1 MSEIFDYFSGNYAQA
16 RRAFREAAASV
27 GAALH
32 THHNPA
38 TGPGGIELSTETARL
53 GAQDAERLLVVISGT
68 HGVEC
73 FCGSGLQVG
82 LLKSGLAAE
91 MPRGTA
97 ILLIHA
103 INPSGFA
110 WVRRVTEDNVD
121 LNRNFVDH
129 ARPHPVN
136 AAYDELR
143 EAICPRDWINGQAAA
158 DATLEAFRQRH
169 GIMALQSAISSG
181 QYGDPEGVFYG
192 GRAPV
197 WSNRTLRKIL
207 RREGAG
213 VRHAAFIDLHTGLGP
228 YGVGEIMN
236 NHNPGHSGFPRVKE
250 WFGNEATSS
259 DEGSSSSAPVGGDT
273 NIALD
278 DELPQAAVTGITL
291 EYGTLPVKAMLD
303 SIRADNWLHIHGSL
317 DSPEGRAIK
326 AQIRQAFYPDKNDWR
341 RMVWERVVDVTRR
354 MTKGLAES

>member
-16 RRAFREAAASV
+16 RRAFREAAASA
-27 GAALH
+27 GAALGA
-32 THHNPA
+32 HHNPA

-121 LNRNFVDH
+121 LNRNFIDH

-136 AAYDELR
+136 AAVV
-143 EAICPRDWINGQAAA
+143 AAA
-158 DATLEAFRQRH
+158 QEAGIVFNDDYNGEQLDGVAFCQLNVKDGRRRTAATAFL
-169 GIMALQSAISSG
+169 APVSATAG
-181 QYGDPEGVFYG
+181 LTVLTGAHARRLLFEG
-192 GRAPV
+192 GRCV
-197 WSNRTLRKIL
+197 GVELSH
-207 RREGAG
+207 EGAVAH
-213 VRHAAFIDLHTGLGP
+213 VRAEREVLVCGGGAR
-228 YGVGEIMN
+228 
-236 NHNPGHSGFPRVKE
+236 NPALMEELSRRLAPRVVE
-250 WFGNEATSS
+250 TTALHGVPIDQVEALAFAWLARETLASRPGNI
-259 DEGSSSSAPVGGDT
+259 P
-273 NIALD
+273 
-278 DELPQAAVTGITL
+278 AVTGARGPRVL
-291 EYGTLPVKAMLD
+291 G
-303 SIRADNWLHIHGSL
+303 
-317 DSPEGRAIK
+317 AI
-326 AQIRQAFYPDKNDWR
+326 YPR
-341 RMVWERVVDVTRR
+341 
-354 MTKGLAES
+354 

>member
-192 GRAPV
+192 GRDLFRERSTPWLWRSRWPLARRSSRAERAPRL
-197 WSNRTLRKIL
+197 SDSATRCRRRSASGCIRPGGPRRRSPRRKQAISL
-207 RREGAG
+207 TRFPTSHSPVERECTDEVSERSSPGAYPET
-213 VRHAAFIDLHTGLGP
+213 DEQP
-228 YGVGEIMN
+228 
-236 NHNPGHSGFPRVKE
+236 SG
-250 WFGNEATSS
+250 
-259 DEGSSSSAPVGGDT
+259 
-273 NIALD
+273 
-278 DELPQAAVTGITL
+278 
-291 EYGTLPVKAMLD
+291 
-303 SIRADNWLHIHGSL
+303 
-317 DSPEGRAIK
+317 
-326 AQIRQAFYPDKNDWR
+326 
-341 RMVWERVVDVTRR
+341 
-354 MTKGLAES
+354 